1 MNSSMN
7 NSFQTEQQLS
17 GEEIG
22 IIRKE
27 KRMGYVLAILI
38 LLFGL
43 LLNLGIIFNPE
54 VEHRDPL
61 VIIDPLIIL
70 LSFFVYWRVNRKLN
84 KDLRAGIK
92 TVTTETVQKKEAIKS
107 AEPGSGALFIPILGN
122 LFPKLWGQEM
132 KETTIFNLVID
143 SVSYN
148 IEEETFARVE
158 EGSAVKMHFAP
169 NSKILLKVER
179 A

>member
-1 MNSSMN
+1 MNS
-7 NSFQTEQQLS
+7 SFQTEQQLS

-27 KRMGYVLAILI
+27 KRMGYIFASLI
-38 LLFGL
+38 LMFGF
-43 LLNLGIIFNPE
+43 LLNLVIIFSSV
-54 VEHRDPL
+54 VEDKNL
-61 VIIDPLIIL
+61 LIIIDPLIIL
-70 LSFFVYWRVNRKLN
+70 LSFIVCWRVNRKFN

-92 TVTTETVQKKEAIKS
+92 TITTETVQKKEAIQS

-132 KETTIFNLVID
+132 KGTTIFNLVIG

-148 IEEETFARVE
+148 IEEETFAIVE
-158 EGSAVKMHFAP
+158 EGAAVKMHFAP

-179 A
+179 V